1 MSSVETSSV
10 NTEQAAPKVE
20 SRALA
25 KGLELLSA
33 LSEKATAMPLGQLA
47 ALIGLGKPST
57 LRLLQTLVTTGF
69 VAKDAAGNYFAVA
82 SRAASAQETG
92 IAELIEAAR
101 GEMERLNADL
111 AETVSLA
118 VLRDD
123 HIRVVQTIES
133 PHHIRMSNYPN
144 RILAPYASSLGK
156 AIAAWQTPEQL
167 QVLLQ
172 VYGIYATTNRTI
184 TEPVL
189 IREEMARIRE
199 RGYAHEYEESV
210 LGGCCFA
217 APIRG
222 NDDEPVKAA
231 ISVSLPTVR
240 LTARNEQLIPDLL
253 IKTAAQVAANLRR
266 KST

>member
-1 MSSVETSSV
+1 MIFVETSSV
-10 NTEQAAPKVE
+10 HIERAAPKVE

-25 KGLELLSA
+25 KGLELLSGLA
-33 LSEKATAMPLGQLA
+33 KEATALPLGQLA
-47 ALIGLGKPST
+47 ASIGLGKPST
-57 LRLLQTLVTTGF
+57 LRLLQTLVATGF
-69 VAKDAAGNYFAVA
+69 VARDAAGNYFAVTA
-82 SRAASAQETG
+82 RAGSELETDT
-92 IAELIEAAR
+92 AELIEAAR
-101 GEMERLNADL
+101 GQMERLNADL

-133 PHHIRMSNYPN
+133 PQHIRMSNYPN

-156 AIAAWQTPEQL
+156 AISAWQTSDRL

-172 VYGIYATTNRTI
+172 VYGIYRTTDRTI
-184 TEPVL
+184 TDPIL

-199 RGYAHEYEESV
+199 RGYAQEYEESV

-217 APIRG
+217 APIRW
-222 NDDEPVKAA
+222 NDEPVRAA

-240 LTARNEQLIPDLL
+240 FTPRSEQLIPQLL
-253 IKTAAQVAANLRR
+253 IKAAAQVAENLRR
-266 KST
+266 KSG